1 MPKLHKTNTS
11 TNAKPALLFQS
22 LPRASLGFRKIRF
35 TGLHAG
41 WTKPESARAT
51 QTQQGQPCPNR
62 HYIAKTCKGLPQ
74 APAGVEVGW
83 AGAHGGVA
91 ALQVLEAQLLDG
103 GRRADRITTTSRELV
118 EGGDAVVGPVQGVA
132 PALTTAGDST
142 AAAQAGAR
150 NFRDLKER

>member
-1 MPKLHKTNTS
+1 
-11 TNAKPALLFQS
+11 
-22 LPRASLGFRKIRF
+22 
-35 TGLHAG
+35 
-41 WTKPESARAT
+41 
-51 QTQQGQPCPNR
+51 
-62 HYIAKTCKGLPQ
+62 
-74 APAGVEVGW
+74 VEVGR

-118 EGGDAVVGPVQGVA
+118 EGGDAVVGPLEGMA
-132 PALTTAGDST
+132 PAVTAAGDGT